1 MKPLLLLSLVF
12 ILSCCYDKK
21 TEKIED
27 RDVNN
32 FAASVFSSQEN
43 FSVFGKVELQAIL
56 KKSEFNKVKIS
67 GISPSLFISDYLNQ
81 LNPKKPI
88 YYALEGPFDASYF
101 SEESKTSKYL
111 FAEIKSNTSFL
122 EFMQKQGFELKK
134 SEKGQI
140 SYFNNSNLFFAVQGN
155 ILISIIDA
163 KENEAIEQAKKL
175 FKSSSKKQKSK
186 MDAFLKTKG
195 DVVFCT
201 NMEALY
207 SSYNKKLKDIDKNI
221 QAKIQ
226 KSFKESSVNTSVF
239 FEKGQIRLKFKTS
252 FSETLKKELDFLQP
266 IQKNSIINKVASGK
280 PNAGID
286 LQLNFK
292 KLSKFLNTYFN
303 NFNSVIRDSGADML
317 LEDMS
322 ITDIF
327 ETIFNGNISCFVYP
341 EKNEN
346 GAITPNF
353 PQFNLYMGL
362 SKNGDEEIKKL
373 GLLTLIN
380 GFSINKNSILLCS
393 DEKNH
398 PKNGILTLRKEFEKF
413 GEKPIS
419 LFVDVE
425 EENTEEFNEMSYGII
440 QEIKNAYLELDIN
453 GGEIIIQTKHTNE
466 NILKSSVNFGLRI
479 LSDNLLS
486 KLF

>member
-1 MKPLLLLSLVF
+1 M
-12 ILSCCYDKK
+12 
-21 TEKIED
+21 
-27 RDVNN
+27 
-32 FAASVFSSQEN
+32 
-43 FSVFGKVELQAIL
+43 
-56 KKSEFNKVKIS
+56 
-67 GISPSLFISDYLNQ
+67 
-81 LNPKKPI
+81 
-88 YYALEGPFDASYF
+88 
-101 SEESKTSKYL
+101 
-111 FAEIKSNTSFL
+111 
-122 EFMQKQGFELKK
+122 
-134 SEKGQI
+134 
-140 SYFNNSNLFFAVQGN
+140 
-155 ILISIIDA
+155 ISIIDA

-353 PQFNLYMGL
+353 PNLICTWACQKMEKKKL
-362 SKNGDEEIKKL
+362 KKL

-393 DEKNH
+393 DEK
-398 PKNGILTLRKEFEKF
+398 PPQKWKF
-413 GEKPIS
+413 NPSK
-419 LFVDVE
+419 
-425 EENTEEFNEMSYGII
+425 
-440 QEIKNAYLELDIN
+440 
-453 GGEIIIQTKHTNE
+453 
-466 NILKSSVNFGLRI
+466 RI
-479 LSDNLLS
+479 
-486 KLF
+486 